1 MDVNVIPFEIETKR
15 RPVFVL
21 PLAGS
26 RTGTS
31 SPCSFSALNT
41 QPLSASRGTF
51 RRSRTGRDFWYTLYH
66 SRKKA
71 GGLIPKS
78 RLLRSLKAS

>member
-1 MDVNVIPFEIETKR
+1 
-15 RPVFVL
+15 
-21 PLAGS
+21 
-26 RTGTS
+26 
-31 SPCSFSALNT
+31 
-41 QPLSASRGTF
+41 LSASRGTF